1 MVELGG
7 SAVNNLNDNLLL
19 FGLQPG
25 ANNNFRS
32 TYTVFGNIATQQYPE
47 LFKDANK
54 IPDVKEVLDTSYV
67 LGASSMLSQ
76 TGAEADIASF
86 SSSGDTGTVVS
97 KRDWSIEF
105 DTGKASFTP
114 DGERKMYEI
123 KDDLAIAGALFVT
136 LNGHTDNTGTKEGN
150 MDLAERRAQAVRD
163 WLQRKAPSNFPD
175 SRFRIHA
182 YGDSKP
188 IASNATADGR
198 AKNRRVEIILS
209 GKE

>member
-54 IPDVKEVLDTSYV
+54 IPDVKEILDTSYV

-76 TGAEADIASF
+76 TGAEADFPSF
-86 SSSGDTGTVVS
+86 SSSGDTATVVTNS
-97 KRDWSIEF
+97 DCTIEL
-105 DTGKASFTP
+105 DDRTASVTP
-114 DGERKMYEI
+114 
-123 KDDLAIAGALFVT
+123 
-136 LNGHTDNTGTKEGN
+136 
-150 MDLAERRAQAVRD
+150 
-163 WLQRKAPSNFPD
+163 
-175 SRFRIHA
+175 
-182 YGDSKP
+182 
-188 IASNATADGR
+188 
-198 AKNRRVEIILS
+198 
-209 GKE
+209 

>member
-1 MVELGG
+1 MLAASFEAADQLKAFPEALKRAAAISAKVYNEQNGDYWLKYYQGTRETDKTGNMVELGG

-54 IPDVKEVLDTSYV
+54 IPDVKEILDTSYV

-76 TGAEADIASF
+76 TGAEADVASF

-97 KRDWSIEF
+97 VFMPMGTPSPSHQTLRPKAEPR
-105 DTGKASFTP
+105 TGA
-114 DGERKMYEI
+114 
-123 KDDLAIAGALFVT
+123 
-136 LNGHTDNTGTKEGN
+136 
-150 MDLAERRAQAVRD
+150 
-163 WLQRKAPSNFPD
+163 
-175 SRFRIHA
+175 
-182 YGDSKP
+182 
-188 IASNATADGR
+188 
-198 AKNRRVEIILS
+198 
-209 GKE
+209 